1 MAMDWLRSLLNGRY
15 KRTIYLVAA
24 GIFGVLL
31 LIIAWWPINSG
42 KAEIPVLPAKSTAND
57 SASSGF
63 AQLHAYELSLA
74 QELEQ
79 ILSQITGFSEVKV
92 MLTVEAGTQRDLAE
106 NVVENQKTTQEGDPQ
121 GGTRVIT
128 EMNKTSQVVFTRV
141 GGSQGE
147 QPMVVREISPKV
159 AGVVVV
165 AQGAERPEAK
175 AAIISAVQTVLNVG
189 AHKVQVYAKK

>member
-1 MAMDWLRSLLNGRY
+1 MMDWLRSLLGGRY
-15 KRTIYLVAA
+15 KRTVYLVAL
-24 GIFGVLL
+24 GILGVLL
-31 LIIAWWPINSG
+31 LLVTWWPTG
-42 KAEIPVLPAKSTAND
+42 KNNAEVPILPTT
-57 SASSGF
+57 SAAQSEGSSPLT
-63 AQLHAYELSLA
+63 QLHAYELSLA
-74 QELEQ
+74 RELEQ
-79 ILSQITGFSEVKV
+79 VLSQITGYSGVKV
-92 MLTVEAGTQRDLAE
+92 MLTVEAGTQLDLAE

-128 EMNKTSQVVFTRV
+128 ELNKTSQVVFTRV
-141 GGSQGE
+141 AGAQGE
-147 QPMVVREISPKV
+147 EPMVVRQMSPKV